1 MAVWTLYPGQ
11 RKRLNFTPQEIMF
24 LSSILGMPPN
34 NVFFV
39 HSVTGTNVAN
49 RGSREE
55 PLASFDYAVGLC
67 TANKGDVIV
76 GLPGHVETISA
87 AGSLTMDIAGVT
99 IVGLGNGLNRPI
111 MDYTV
116 AAGTVEMD
124 ADNTRITNCV
134 FKANVTA
141 VLVGVNVDGA
151 YCEFDNNYQTFDAT
165 GDDFVIFLDVGTVSH
180 AYVHGNYFRTELA
193 AGADSS
199 VKLTAASFAR
209 VHNNEFHGQW
219 AKAPIV
225 GETTLSTDLSIVGN
239 VIFNADTSVY
249 NGIDIGALSSTGEIV
264 GNRVTALYATAVA
277 KIFRDGQCIFHD
289 NSWANAVSERGAIL
303 LPATSSA

>member
-1 MAVWTLYPGQ
+1 MALWTLYPGQ
-11 RKRLNFTPQEIMF
+11 RKRLNFTPQEVMF

-34 NVFFV
+34 NVYFV
-39 HSVTGTNVAN
+39 NSVTGTNAAN
-49 RGSREE
+49 RGSRDE

-67 TANKGDVIV
+67 TASKGDVIV

-111 MDYTV
+111 LDYTA

-124 ADNTRITNCV
+124 AAHTRITNCI
-134 FKANVTA
+134 FRANVTA
-141 VLVGVNVDGA
+141 VLIGVNVDA
-151 YCEFDNNYQTFDAT
+151 DYCEIDHCYSTFDAT
-165 GDDFVIFLDVGTVSH
+165 GDDFVILFDVTTVSH
-180 AYVHGNYFRTELA
+180 TYMHDNYFRTEVT
-193 AGADSS
+193 AGADSC

-209 VHNNEFHGQW
+209 IHNNEFTGQW

-225 GETTLSTDLSIVGN
+225 GETTLSLSISILGN

-249 NGIDIGALSSTGEIV
+249 NGIDLGALSSTGIV
-264 GNRVTALYATAVA
+264 AENRVTALYDTAVA
-277 KIFRDGQCIFHD
+277 KIFRDGLCTFHL
-289 NSWANAVSERGAIL
+289 NSWCNAVSERGAQV
-303 LPATSSA
+303 LPATSSN